1 VDRPAKAHL
10 TGWCNDPY
18 GRHQHRWLTKGEPT
32 GLVGDDGVESQ
43 DPPPDVPFVVE
54 PVLVENKS
62 IDGDDLR
69 RSGEGI
75 PADPG
80 ETLWSKTI
88 GRLPWP

>member
-1 VDRPAKAHL
+1 MGNYVNFRLGNYGNAHS
-10 TGWCNDPY
+10 
-18 GRHQHRWLTKGEPT
+18 HQHRWLTKGEPT